1 MRTFVF
7 PALLAMG
14 VVCQFVVAAP
24 AAENHQSAVVDV
36 ALGERGTMTGQ
47 IVDTQG
53 LGVAEQAVVL
63 LQGDREIAG
72 ATTDVQ
78 GYFFVEGV
86 PGGVYQL
93 AAGDRAIVLRAWAA
107 GTAPPVAQ
115 HGVLVVSGQDVYRG
129 QKAVRSARNF
139 LAHPVT
145 VVGVVA
151 TAIAV
156 PVALHHSR
164 RKSPASP

>member
-1 MRTFVF
+1 MKFFVL
-7 PALLAMG
+7 PLLSAIAG
-14 VVCQFVVAAP
+14 TWLLVAA
-24 AAENHQSAVVDV
+24 AAFGADQSVLVDV

-47 IVDTQG
+47 VVDTQG
-53 LGVAEQAVVL
+53 LGVAEQAVALV
-63 LQGDREIAG
+63 QDGQEIAR
-72 ATTDVQ
+72 ATTDDR
-78 GYFFVEGV
+78 GYFFFENV

-93 AAGDRAIVLRAWAA
+93 AAGDRAVVLRAWAA

-115 HGVLVVSGQDVYRG
+115 PGVLVVSGQDVYRG
-129 QKAVRSARNF
+129 QKAVRSVRNF

-151 TAIAV
+151 TGIAV